1 MCKCCVCEC
10 WVECCY
16 HCIDCCIDHA
26 ECVNFNGSCD
36 KASQSESAL
45 AVLVDILPALI
56 NDALINSPDE
66 DYESQ
71 WWSHADLRVPFLL
84 LIVYRLTTELIVLL
98 FLFWMLHSPHA
109 PFDLV
114 SLTRVID
121 SLFIITCFYIL
132 CLTFF
137 IGLFFVLSPLFGLLP
152 HEGWILC
159 HGLPLGYSVALL
171 PLYFSFS
178 SIAFTYFFFLPQL
191 AFVLAL
197 WPSNFLFY
205 TALTT

>member
-1 MCKCCVCEC
+1 MCKFCVCEC

-16 HCIDCCIDHA
+16 HCIDCRIDHA

-36 KASQSESAL
+36 KTSQSESAL

-66 DYESQ
+66 DYKSQ

-84 LIVYRLTTELIVLL
+84 LIVYRLTTELLVLL
-98 FLFWMLHSPHA
+98 FLFWALHLLTL
-109 PFDLV
+109 FL
-114 SLTRVID
+114 SLELLIP
-121 SLFIITCFYIL
+121 LCIIACFYIL

-137 IGLFFVLSPLFGLLP
+137 IGLFFVLAPLFGLLP

-159 HGLPLGYSVALL
+159 RGLPLGYSASLL

-178 SIAFTYFFFLPQL
+178 FIAFTYFFFLPQL

-205 TALTT
+205 TVLSA